1 MCVDVCR
8 SHVRMDTDAVEEEG
22 GGEWVMRYGELVEL
36 WFDWIIYG
44 FNIS

>member
-22 GGEWVMRYGELVEL
+22 GGGEWVMRYGELVEL
-36 WFDWIIYG
+36 
-44 FNIS
+44 